1 MSVSVQIIERGL
13 DQAMKATERLA
24 GWDHFELMDTVGRT
38 IQLQTRRRLSSEKTS
53 PEGVPWKE
61 TQRDNPT
68 LYNTGALHDSIDYR
82 ADLNSITVGSPLIYA
97 AIHQFG
103 GIIKP
108 KNGKALAFSVG
119 GDSVFAKQVTIP
131 ARPYMGVSPSNAQ
144 EIEMVIF
151 DFMEAVLQ

>member
-1 MSVSVQIIERGL
+1 MSVGVEITERGL
-13 DQAMKATERLA
+13 DQALAAMERLA

-53 PEGVPWKE
+53 PDGIPWKE

-68 LYNTGALHDSIDYR
+68 LYNTGTLHDSIDYR

-97 AIHQFG
+97 TIHQFG

-131 ARPYMGVSPSNAQ
+131 ARPYMGVSTDNAR
-144 EIEMVIF
+144 EIDIVIA
-151 DFMEAVLQ
+151 DFMEAVLK